1 MGQFLLV
8 MMINFLY
15 MYEQLIDEAKRSF
28 LREEELEKIFFD
40 AIDNQRFDDWQWAV
54 RECYLQL
61 KK

>member
-1 MGQFLLV
+1 
-8 MMINFLY
+8 
-15 MYEQLIDEAKRSF
+15 MYEQLIEEAKRSF

-54 RECYLQL
+54 KECYLQL